1 MKKSSRPDKIEIIV
15 PEKVQGFLLHE
26 KIGQGSFGE
35 IYKGQHE
42 KTNEI
47 VAVKF
52 ETRVKRQSYLFFEG
66 KLYEHFWAFKK
77 KHNIS
82 NIGLPEVYFYGRV
95 NDYNVMIMQI
105 LGPALSDLFT
115 KCDKQFSLKTVLMVA
130 PQMITRIEYVHNCS
144 YIHRDIKPN
153 NFLMG

>member
-1 MKKSSRPDKIEIIV
+1 MKSKRPDKIEIIV
-15 PEKVQGFLLHE
+15 PEKIQDFRLCE

-42 KTNEI
+42 KTDEL

-52 ETRVKRQSYLFFEG
+52 ETRIKRQSYLFFEG

-77 KHNIS
+77 KNNIQ
-82 NIGLPEVYFYGRV
+82 NIGLPEVYFYGKV

-130 PQMITRIEYVHNCS
+130 PYTCL
-144 YIHRDIKPN
+144 
-153 NFLMG
+153 F